1 MPRVDNYRVGNGI
14 QREDKKLLQR
24 SQLRQHGEFRHVSV
38 SERQQSHLCGQN
50 ICGTFVRAGLATNF
64 EESDTAMAADGTTKT
79 LVSPPPRRVS
89 APKLYGEDSA

>member
-24 SQLRQHGEFRHVSV
+24 SQLRQHGEFRHA
-38 SERQQSHLCGQN
+38 
-50 ICGTFVRAGLATNF
+50 RAVLATNF